1 MANVPP
7 EGIPYGKPSPGR
19 NPIPGLP
26 QRNNTI
32 WQAFPRKKSHG
43 RTPPSMANLQQ
54 HNVILGHH
62 VRFVFGGGMKSYRW
76 GTFTIWYFIRGKE
89 IHGGIPFDTGFAL
102 FWQHD
107 VSPTKTS
114 IPYNYNQPYVSRNMS
129 TCVVTS
135 QLAHNQRLQVS
146 G

>member
-1 MANVPP
+1 MPLVL
-7 EGIPYGKPSPGR
+7 GGGGG
-19 NPIPGLP
+19 NPIDEMG
-26 QRNNTI
+26 N
-32 WQAFPRKKSHG
+32 FYH
-43 RTPPSMANLQQ
+43 M
-54 HNVILGHH
+54 
-62 VRFVFGGGMKSYRW
+62 VFYPVEGNPWGGG
-76 GTFTIWYFIRGKE
+76 GE
-89 IHGGIPFDTGFAL
+89 VPCDTGFAL

-114 IPYNYNQPYVSRNMS
+114 IPYNYNQPYISRNMS

>member
-1 MANVPP
+1 MGERGGVPC
-7 EGIPYGKPSPGR
+7 
-19 NPIPGLP
+19 
-26 QRNNTI
+26 
-32 WQAFPRKKSHG
+32 
-43 RTPPSMANLQQ
+43 
-54 HNVILGHH
+54 
-62 VRFVFGGGMKSYRW
+62 
-76 GTFTIWYFIRGKE
+76 
-89 IHGGIPFDTGFAL
+89 DTGFAL

-129 TCVVTS
+129 TCIVTS